1 MEFVLIFLVTAA
13 VSFLG
18 SVQLGAV
25 NTAVIQATLSQGRR
39 AGFWV
44 ALGGSIPE
52 LLYSFLPY
60 LAKGVITTLDQYA
73 AVRYLA
79 ALFFLAL
86 GVFTWHGA
94 TPNNRISKPQTLFH
108 PFFKGLLLA
117 LFNVQL
123 PLFWSLVWLQM
134 NRFILLEDLVNN
146 IFFVL
151 GSFSGAFLILVLI
164 NQLTHRYR
172 AHILTRLSLPL
183 LNKIIGACYIVVG
196 LSEFIRVF
204 YY

>member
-1 MEFVLIFLVTAA
+1 MGFVLIFLVTAA

-25 NTAVIQATLSQGRR
+25 NTAVIQATLTQGRR
-39 AGFWV
+39 AGFWI

-52 LLYSFLPY
+52 LLYSALPFL
-60 LAKGVITTLDQYA
+60 LKGIITTFDQYA

-79 ALFFLAL
+79 ALFFLTI

-94 TPNNRISKPQTLFH
+94 TPNNKNSPPSQLFH

-134 NRFILLEDLVNN
+134 NRFILLDDLVNN
-146 IFFVL
+146 LFFVL
-151 GSFSGAFLILVLI
+151 GSFFGAFLILLLI

-183 LNKIIGACYIVVG
+183 LNKIIGACYIAVG

-204 YY
+204 NY